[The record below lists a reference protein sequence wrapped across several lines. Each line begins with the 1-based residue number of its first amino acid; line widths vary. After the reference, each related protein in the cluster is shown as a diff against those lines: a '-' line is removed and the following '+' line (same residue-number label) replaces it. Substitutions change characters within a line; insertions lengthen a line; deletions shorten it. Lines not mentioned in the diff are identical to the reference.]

1 MNGCCAADDETGQK
15 TEVLELLS
23 HLFTG
28 ETVFDMVFLTH
39 VELTMSY

>member
-1 MNGCCAADDETGQK
+1 MNGCCTVDDETGQK

-23 HLFTG
+23 HLFTR
-28 ETVFDMVFLTH
+28 ETVFDTVFLTQ